1 MPLLRWETNVDPF
14 ASFQW
19 LRREFDRAFDPLRLF
34 GDARRIGG
42 GVFPNINIYNG
53 NSDIVVLAEVPGVRQ
68 EDMDVSITG
77 DTLTIKGRK
86 TSGIDNEEKIR
97 FERRERGS
105 GEFTRVVILPDR
117 VAGNNMSAK
126 LKDGIL
132 TVTLPKSEAAKPKQ
146 ITVQS

>member
-1 MPLLRWETNVDPF
+1 
-14 ASFQW
+14 
-19 LRREFDRAFDPLRLF
+19 
-34 GDARRIGG
+34 
-42 GVFPNINIYNG
+42 VFPNINIYNG